1 MDLTTESGFGAV
13 TNDSTTISPSTDA
26 GIQIQS
32 WKHIQDGFYLA
43 GIIITPAVLIIGVFG
58 NTMAVLTV
66 SSRSFADLTSRY
78 ILTALACSDTT
89 LILMQPFN
97 KMFVL
102 KLFGFDARASS
113 AGGCK
118 FFFWLFRTAKMTSS
132 WLIVILCFERFVAVV
147 FPLKAKTIINRTS
160 ILALIVSDYAVIGTY
175 NSLWTFSSIIQ
186 NGVCKPDVVFPD
198 TKRKYRNFLLA
209 ALSLY
214 SFIPMLIMIIIT
226 PVIVTKLLQK
236 KRKMQK
242 SLRMSRSE
250 TKHSSKEIRA
260 SIVLIGIVA
269 AFIVLVL
276 PVTTVFIF
284 AFWQNVSAFDT
295 NTMGFFIYREIAQ
308 ILELLNYS
316 INFFLYIMCSET
328 FRKRALYL
336 IRRPFRTRNKVGPT
350 TTASE
355 TVSSV
360 APFQTATGGKSVSVT
375 ADRTLPQ
382 VEN

>member
-1 MDLTTESGFGAV
+1 MVLTTESGLGYV
-13 TNDSTTISPSTDA
+13 TNDSTTMSPNTDA
-26 GIQIQS
+26 DIQSQS

-43 GIIITPAVLIIGVFG
+43 GIIITPTVLIIGVFG
-58 NTMAVLTV
+58 NTMAILTV

-97 KMFVL
+97 KMFVQE
-102 KLFGFDARASS
+102 LFGFDARASS
-113 AGGCK
+113 PGGCK

-147 FPLKAKTIINRTS
+147 FPLKAKIIINRTS
-160 ILALIVSDYAVIGTY
+160 ILALIACDYAVIGTY
-175 NSLWTFSSIIQ
+175 NSFWTFSSIIQ

-209 ALSLY
+209 GLSLY

-242 SLRMSRSE
+242 NLRSE
-250 TKHSSKEIRA
+250 TKQSSKEIRA
-260 SIVLIGIVA
+260 SIVLIVIVV

-276 PVTTVFIF
+276 PVSMVFIF
-284 AFWQNVSAFDT
+284 AAWQNVSAFDT
-295 NTMGFFIYREIAQ
+295 NTMDFFIYREISQ

-328 FRKRALYL
+328 FRQRALYL
-336 IRRPFRTRNKVGPT
+336 LRRPFRTKNKVGPN

-360 APFQTATGGKSVSVT
+360 APFQTAAGGKSVGVT
-375 ADRTLPQ
+375 AERSLTR
-382 VEN
+382 VWN

>member
-1 MDLTTESGFGAV
+1 MVLTTESGLGYV
-13 TNDSTTISPSTDA
+13 TNDSTTMSPNTDA
-26 GIQIQS
+26 DIQSQS

-43 GIIITPAVLIIGVFG
+43 GIIITPTVLIIGVFG
-58 NTMAVLTV
+58 NTMAIMTV

-97 KMFVL
+97 KMFVQE
-102 KLFGFDARASS
+102 LFGFDARASS
-113 AGGCK
+113 PGGCK

-147 FPLKAKTIINRTS
+147 FPLKAKIIINRTS
-160 ILALIVSDYAVIGTY
+160 ILALIACDYAVIGTY
-175 NSLWTFSSIIQ
+175 NSFWTFSSIIQ

-209 ALSLY
+209 GLSLY

-242 SLRMSRSE
+242 NLRSE
-250 TKHSSKEIRA
+250 TKQSSKEIRA
-260 SIVLIGIVA
+260 SIVLIVIVV

-276 PVTTVFIF
+276 PVSMVFIF
-284 AFWQNVSAFDT
+284 AAWQNVSAFDT
-295 NTMGFFIYREIAQ
+295 NTMDFFIYREISQ

-328 FRKRALYL
+328 FRQRALYL
-336 IRRPFRTRNKVGPT
+336 LRRPFWTKNKVGPT

-360 APFQTATGGKSVSVT
+360 APFQTAAGGKSVGVT
-375 ADRTLPQ
+375 AERSLTR
-382 VEN
+382 VGN